1 MMVLAILLEIH
12 LSQFPSNLPVRHALN
27 VVTPGNNSPLGTA
40 VYLYNILSRGD
51 LTEVSISID
60 GNFVARYSNR
70 PNPSTQF
77 LYHVPVFAA
86 SNLAF
91 GEHSVEMSADGS
103 DQTLVLFDYALYTCV
118 INSSFSTR

>member
-1 MMVLAILLEIH
+1 MVLAILLEIH
-12 LSQFPSNLPVRHALN
+12 LSQFPSSLLVRRVLN
-27 VVTPGNNSPLGTA
+27 DIAHGNNSPVGTA

-60 GNFVARYSNR
+60 GNFAARYSNR
-70 PNPSTQF
+70 PDPSTQF

-118 INSSFSTR
+118 INPSFSTC